1 MILVAGSANLDFV
14 TRLPHLPAPGE
25 TVLGQT
31 YRTAPGGKGAN
42 QAVACARAGA
52 QTAFVGALGRDPFAE
67 PLLASLQESG
77 VQDRTIRLDA
87 PTGAAFITVSEDGE
101 NSIAVAAG
109 ANALL
114 APEHLPDL
122 SRVTHLLLQLE
133 VALDTV
139 QAFSAAAQATGVQVM
154 LNAAP
159 AQALPVDLLKHVN
172 LLLVNEGEL
181 ETLVGDGELEAQ
193 LRRAQAAGPQTVV
206 VTLGERGCLAV
217 EGTEL
222 MRLPAHRVEVKDTT
236 AAGDTFAG
244 VLAAAL
250 ASGQPL
256 RRALEQATVASA
268 LTCTREGAQPSIPW
282 ADETAAA
289 LAEYR
294 RHQPPQESEMAHTAQ
309 ETQA

>member
-52 QTAFVGALGRDPFAE
+52 QTAFLGALGRDPFAE

-114 APEHLPDL
+114 AAEHLPDL
-122 SRVTHLLLQLE
+122 SRVTQLLLQLE
-133 VALDTV
+133 VPLSTV
-139 QAFSAAAQATGVQVM
+139 QAFAQAAQAADVPVM

-159 AQALPVDLLKHVN
+159 AQPLPATLLRHVD

-181 ETLVGDGELEAQ
+181 EMLVGVGEPEEQ
-193 LRRAQAAGPQTVV
+193 LRRAQATGPGTVV
-206 VTLGERGCLAV
+206 VTLGEQGCLALD
-217 EGTEL
+217 GTEL
-222 MRLPAHRVEVKDTT
+222 IRLSAHRVEVKDTT

-250 ASGQPL
+250 AAGQPL

-268 LTCTREGAQPSIPW
+268 LACTREGAQPSIPW

-294 RHQPPQESEMAHTAQ
+294 KQSAETQVAHTAQ

>member
-42 QAVACARAGA
+42 QAVACARAGG
-52 QTAFVGALGRDPFAE
+52 QVAFVGALGHDTFAE
-67 PLLASLQESG
+67 PLLASLQESR
-77 VQDRTIRLDA
+77 VQDRTVRVEA
-87 PTGAAFITVSEDGE
+87 PTGAAFITVSEGGE

-114 APEHLPDL
+114 TPQHLPDL
-122 SRVTHLLLQLE
+122 SGVTQLLLQLE
-133 VALDTV
+133 VPLDTV
-139 QAFSAAAQATGVQVM
+139 QAFAEAAQEAGVQVM

-159 AQALPVDLLKHVN
+159 ARALPATLLQHVD
-172 LLLVNEGEL
+172 LLLVNQGEL
-181 ETLVGDGELEAQ
+181 ETLVGAGGLEEQ
-193 LRRAQAAGPQTVV
+193 LRRAQAAGPGTVV
-206 VTLGERGCLAV
+206 VTLGGEGCLALD
-217 EGTEL
+217 GTQL
-222 MRLPAHRVEVKDTT
+222 LRLSAHRVDVKDTT

-268 LTCTREGAQPSIPW
+268 LTCMREGAQPSIPW

-294 RHQPPQESEMAHTAQ
+294 KQSAETQVAHTAQ
-309 ETQA
+309 ETQI

>member
-25 TVLGQT
+25 TVLGET

-52 QTAFVGALGRDPFAE
+52 QTAFVGALGRDAFAE
-67 PLLASLQESG
+67 PLLTSLRESG
-77 VQDRTIRLDA
+77 VQDRSVRVDT
-87 PTGAAFITVSEDGE
+87 PTGAAFITVAEEGE

-114 APEHLPDL
+114 DPQHLPDL
-122 SRVTHLLLQLE
+122 SGVTQLLLQLE
-133 VALDTV
+133 VPLSTV
-139 QAFSAAAQATGVQVM
+139 QAFAAAAQGAGVQVM

-159 AQALPVDLLKHVN
+159 AQPLPTTLLRHVDV
-172 LLLVNEGEL
+172 LLVNQGEL
-181 ETLVGDGELEAQ
+181 ETLVGAGDLAEQ
-193 LRRAQAAGPQTVV
+193 LQRAQATGPRTVV
-206 VTLGERGCLAV
+206 VTLGDQGCLALD
-217 EGTEL
+217 GTQL
-222 MRLPAHRVEVKDTT
+222 LRLSAHRVEVKDTT

-250 ASGQPL
+250 AAGQPL
-256 RRALEQATVASA
+256 RPALEQATVASA
-268 LTCTREGAQPSIPW
+268 LACTREGAQPSIPW

-294 RHQPPQESEMAHTAQ
+294 RNQTPQESEMAHAAQ